1 MERPEARN
9 VASGTAP
16 ALLRQLIRNLE
27 HVAARGLE
35 SDLSAEEARGN
46 ALDDTGL
53 SQPGLGPGTIYSGR
67 V

>member
-1 MERPEARN
+1 MGYPEARN
-9 VASGTAP
+9 VACGARP
-16 ALLRQLIRNLE
+16 RLLRQLIRNLE

-35 SDLSAEEARGN
+35 LDLSAEEARRN
-46 ALDDTGL
+46 ALDDTRL